1 MEFEVETA
9 PWLRVNVTGPAVLV
23 SSQPAR
29 PPFVS
34 GLGDVC
40 DLPTLR
46 YQAYHLYLP
55 EKDFLV
61 DTYFAHLRSMLTVK
75 RIQQSGRK
83 VNLFVYCLRLRMSEV
98 LAKRPF

>member
-34 GLGDVC
+34 GMGDVC

-83 VNLFVYCLRLRMSEV
+83 VNLFVYLLSTFLLLSTMNE
-98 LAKRPF
+98 